1 MDGRTA
7 TSNLFNVTS
16 FEKAYFASRF
26 ELCLTTQ
33 FGPASEHQKNR
44 PLTTLIM
51 RRSPLKQCNVM
62 GSRLPC
68 LLRPSDWLHPPSLL
82 RQARE
87 LCQLQDE
94 NTHRKQLVIGLAL
107 ICHFLLVAIRKKSED
122 SSSCR
127 CQPVP
132 PKRKFAKRKRS
143 QPIQSEL
150 ISLDR
155 FQRDEAANGT
165 LRAFC

>member
-7 TSNLFNVTS
+7 ISSLFNVTS

-44 PLTTLIM
+44 PPTTLIM

-62 GSRLPC
+62 GSRLRR
-68 LLRPSDWLHPPSLL
+68 LLRSSDWFHPPSLL
-82 RQARE
+82 RQVRE
-87 LCQLQDE
+87 LCQMQDE

-107 ICHFLLVAIRKKSED
+107 ICHILLVVIRKNLKTASRVD
-122 SSSCR
+122 VS
-127 CQPVP
+127 
-132 PKRKFAKRKRS
+132 
-143 QPIQSEL
+143 
-150 ISLDR
+150 
-155 FQRDEAANGT
+155 
-165 LRAFC
+165 

>member
-33 FGPASEHQKNR
+33 FWPASEHQKNR

-62 GSRLPC
+62 GSRLRR
-68 LLRPSDWLHPPSLL
+68 LLRPSDWRLPPSLL
-82 RQARE
+82 RHVWE
-87 LCQLQDE
+87 LCRLQDE

-107 ICHFLLVAIRKKSED
+107 ICHILLVKKSED

-155 FQRDEAANGT
+155 FQRDEAPNGT

>member
-1 MDGRTA
+1 MDGRTT

-16 FEKAYFASRF
+16 FEKPYFAIRF

-62 GSRLPC
+62 GSRLRR
-68 LLRPSDWLHPPSLL
+68 LLRPSGWRHPPSLF
-82 RQARE
+82 RQVRE

-94 NTHRKQLVIGLAL
+94 NIHRKQLVIGLAL
-107 ICHFLLVAIRKKSED
+107 ICHILLVVIRKNLKTASRVD
-122 SSSCR
+122 VS
-127 CQPVP
+127 
-132 PKRKFAKRKRS
+132 
-143 QPIQSEL
+143 
-150 ISLDR
+150 
-155 FQRDEAANGT
+155 
-165 LRAFC
+165 